1 MDGQKNEERAGQQE
15 AQQQGPPPEAVL
27 LQIGF
32 GALMTQA
39 LYVAAKLGLA
49 DLVAEKPL
57 HTSELAAA
65 TDTKERPLY
74 RILRTLASVGVF
86 REVDPKVFALTPAA
100 SLLRSDVAGSMR
112 NGIIFLGEEW
122 HWKVWGNMMSSLR
135 TGKPAWGA
143 VHGVEVFEYF
153 TANPEHYE
161 IFNRAMT
168 DMSVSTAPSVVE
180 AYDFSGIETLADIA
194 GGHGFLLSQVLKA
207 NPKMKGILFDV
218 PPVIKGAGELLER
231 EGVADRVETVT
242 GNFFESVPAGADA
255 YMMKHIIHD
264 WNDEDSARILRNINS
279 VLRPDGRVLIVETI
293 VPEGNEP
300 HYSKLLDLE
309 MLTSPGGVERTA
321 EEYRELLASAGL
333 RLNRIV
339 PTKTPFSIIEAVSA
353 D

>member
-1 MDGQKNEERAGQQE
+1 MNGQENEAT
-15 AQQQGPPPEAVL
+15 QGLQAAPPPEAML
-27 LQIGF
+27 LQISF
-32 GALMTQA
+32 GALLSQA
-39 LYVAAKLGLA
+39 LYVAARLGVA
-49 DLVAEKPL
+49 DLLAEKPL

-65 TDTKERPLY
+65 TRTQERPLY
-74 RILRTLASVGVF
+74 RVLRSLASLGVF
-86 REVDPKVFALTPAA
+86 SEVEPKVFALTPAA
-100 SLLRSDVAGSMR
+100 SLLRSDAPNSMR
-112 NGIIFLGEEW
+112 NGIIFMGEEW
-122 HWKVWGNMMSSLR
+122 HWRVWGNMMSSLQ

-143 VHGVEVFEYF
+143 VHGAEVFEYF
-153 TANPEHYE
+153 AANQEHYE

-180 AYDFSGIETLADIA
+180 AYDFSGIERLADIA

-218 PPVIKGAGELLER
+218 PAVIAGAAALLEK
-231 EGVADRVETVT
+231 EGVAARVETAS

-264 WNDEDSARILRNINS
+264 WNDEDSTRILRNINA
-279 VLRPDGRVLIVETI
+279 VMKPEGRVLIVETV
-293 VPEGNEP
+293 VPEGSEP

-309 MLTSPGGVERTA
+309 MLVSPGGMERTA

-339 PTKTPFSIIEAVSA
+339 PTKSPFSIVEAVRG
-353 D
+353 